1 MGNSYIY
8 FSNDRSAP
16 YSDLVIV
23 DGHYL
28 FFSGL
33 ISADLET
40 QAPVYGTITEETNQI
55 MSNLK
60 TLLDRYGSDMEH
72 VIRIEILLRN
82 FSERDEMNA
91 AYAKH
96 FKEGHLPAR
105 LCFGAVDLAGESK
118 IEIMA
123 TAIKKQ

>member
-1 MGNSYIY
+1 MENSYVY

-23 DGHYL
+23 EGKYL

-33 ISADLET
+33 ISVDLET
-40 QAPVYGTITEETNQI
+40 QTPVYGTITEETNQI
-55 MSNLK
+55 MSNLS
-60 TLLDRYGSDMEH
+60 TLLNRYDSDMEH

-82 FSERDEMNA
+82 FSERDEMNT
-91 AYAKH
+91 AYVKH
-96 FKEGHLPAR
+96 FKAGHLPSR
-105 LCFGAVDLAGESK
+105 LCFGAVDLAGDSK

-123 TAIKKQ
+123 TAIKK

>member
-1 MGNSYIY
+1 MENVY

-23 DGHYL
+23 DEKYL

-40 QAPVYGTITEETNQI
+40 QAPVNGTITEETNQI
-55 MSNLK
+55 MSNLS
-60 TLLDRYGSDMEH
+60 LLLERYGSDLDH
-72 VIRIEILLRN
+72 VIRIEILLRD
-82 FSERDEMNA
+82 FSERDEMNK
-91 AYAKH
+91 AYVAH
-96 FKEGHLPAR
+96 FNEGHLPAR
-105 LCFGAVDLAGESK
+105 LCFGGVDLAGKSK

-123 TAIKKQ
+123 TALKK